1 MTRAYSES
9 YLSDAKDRLSQFFDY
24 LIKDCGMKA
33 DWVASIFLSSR
44 YAEQFERGT
53 PAILAGMSGIE
64 LARVV
69 VEATYKKKKLPEPRY
84 SEGLSPEYWA
94 GWALAEYQWY
104 SGMRFKDI
112 FERVKLSEIIPMY
125 SVYHEMDISKFIET
139 MDERCSTALS
149 ECRLKKLRESRLY
162 ALPCAVMFA
171 LGAYIVVSSGSRG
184 GLLALIVT
192 VLSFV
197 FFNAKSGKQRVNDID
212 KAQAQ
217 TIYKLSRVIGCSM
230 EDLLEKPME

>member
-24 LIKDCGMKA
+24 LINDCGMKA
-33 DWVASIFLSSR
+33 DWGASIFLSSG
-44 YAEQFERGT
+44 YAEQFERGN

-64 LARVV
+64 LARAV
-69 VEATYKKKKLPEPRY
+69 VEATYKKKKLPQPRY
-84 SEGLSPEYWA
+84 TEGLSPEYWA

-104 SGMRFKDI
+104 SGKRFKDI
-112 FERVKLSEIIPMY
+112 FEHIKLSEVIPMY

-139 MDERCSTALS
+139 MDEKCATALP
-149 ECRLKKLRESRLY
+149 ECRLKKLRESRGLSQSEL
-162 ALPCAVMFA
+162 AKIS
-171 LGAYIVVSSGSRG
+171 GVSLRS
-184 GLLALIVT
+184 IQMYE
-192 VLSFV
+192 
-197 FFNAKSGKQRVNDID
+197 QRVNDID

-217 TIYKLSRVIGCSM
+217 TVYKLSRVIGCSM

>member
-33 DWVASIFLSSR
+33 DWVASIFLSSG
-44 YAEQFERGT
+44 YAEQFERGN

-69 VEATYKKKKLPEPRY
+69 VEATYKKKKLPEPPY

-104 SGMRFKDI
+104 SGKRFRDI
-112 FERVKLSEIIPMY
+112 FEHVKLSEIIPMY
-125 SVYHEMDISKFIET
+125 SVYHEMDISNFIET
-139 MDERCSTALS
+139 MNEKCATALP
-149 ECRLKKLRESRLY
+149 ECRLKKLRESRGLSQ
-162 ALPCAVMFA
+162 AELAKIS
-171 LGAYIVVSSGSRG
+171 GVSLRS
-184 GLLALIVT
+184 IQMYE
-192 VLSFV
+192 
-197 FFNAKSGKQRVNDID
+197 QRVNDID

>member
-33 DWVASIFLSSR
+33 DWVASIFLSSG
-44 YAEQFERGT
+44 YAEQFERGN

-94 GWALAEYQWY
+94 GWTLAEYQWY
-104 SGMRFKDI
+104 SGKRFRDI
-112 FERVKLSEIIPMY
+112 FEHVKLSEIIPMY
-125 SVYHEMDISKFIET
+125 SVYHEMDVSKFIET
-139 MDERCSTALS
+139 MDERCSTELS
-149 ECRLKKLRESRLY
+149 ECRLKKLRESRGLSQSEL
-162 ALPCAVMFA
+162 AKIS
-171 LGAYIVVSSGSRG
+171 GVSLRS
-184 GLLALIVT
+184 IQMYE
-192 VLSFV
+192 
-197 FFNAKSGKQRVNDID
+197 QRVNDID

>member
-1 MTRAYSES
+1 MTRAYNES

-24 LIKDCGMKA
+24 LINDCGMKA
-33 DWVASIFLSSR
+33 DWVASIFLSSG
-44 YAEQFERGT
+44 YAEQFERGN

-64 LARVV
+64 LARAV

-94 GWALAEYQWY
+94 VWALAEYQWH
-104 SGMRFKDI
+104 SGKRFKDI
-112 FERVKLSEIIPMY
+112 FKHVKLSEIIPMY

-139 MDERCSTALS
+139 MDEKCATALP
-149 ECRLKKLRESRLY
+149 ECRLKKMRESRGLSQSEL
-162 ALPCAVMFA
+162 AKIS
-171 LGAYIVVSSGSRG
+171 GVSLRS
-184 GLLALIVT
+184 IQMYE
-192 VLSFV
+192 
-197 FFNAKSGKQRVNDID
+197 QRVNDID